1 MTLDLWFAF
10 AAATIF
16 FVLLPSPVKR
26 LAATFSLQRGRTIA
40 FVTVPALVLG
50 LAAAFMV
57 ALVPMF
63 LIAFYAASA
72 MDTLSWAAVAYLMLY
87 VLWCF
92 QDPRAKGPVADN
104 DNLPERRIIRI
115 FSHVLN
121 APLGSARYIVALAA
135 LQTQFLTQSTATLLT
150 AAELFI
156 VFIVAALAAAL
167 FIALAPSLSVRR
179 RRIRRASATGSGK
192 ARQVFIA
199 RRAVTAGYRRIA
211 A

>member
-10 AAATIF
+10 VATTIF

-26 LAATFSLQRGRTIA
+26 LAATFSLQRGRVIA
-40 FVTVPALVLG
+40 FVTVPGLVLG
-50 LAAAFMV
+50 LSAAF
-57 ALVPMF
+57 AIGLVPMF
-63 LIAFYAASA
+63 LVAFYLPAA

-87 VLWCF
+87 VLWSF

-104 DNLPERRIIRI
+104 DNLPERRAVRI

-121 APLGSARYIVALAA
+121 APLASARYVVALAA

-156 VFIVAALAAAL
+156 VFLAATLAAAL

-179 RRIRRASATGSGK
+179 RRIRRTSPTGSGK
-192 ARQVFIA
+192 SRQVFIA

>member
-16 FVLLPSPVKR
+16 FVLLPSPAKR
-26 LAATFSLQRGRTIA
+26 LVATFSLQRGRVVA
-40 FVTVPALVLG
+40 LLTVPALVLG
-50 LAAAFMV
+50 LSATFAI
-57 ALVPMF
+57 ALVPVF
-63 LIAFYAASA
+63 LVAFYLPAAMETIA
-72 MDTLSWAAVAYLMLY
+72 WVGVAYLMLY
-87 VLWCF
+87 ILWCF

-104 DNLPERRIIRI
+104 DNLPERRAVRI

-121 APLGSARYIVALAA
+121 APLSGSRYIFALAA

-150 AAELFI
+150 AAGLF
-156 VFIVAALAAAL
+156 VTFLAAALAASLFVAL
-167 FIALAPSLSVRR
+167 LPSLALSR
-179 RRIRRASATGSGK
+179 RRIRRPSTTGPGK